1 MYQINKKE
9 EENAVYDKLAELG
22 FANAGSSPNN
32 HFWLGLKQYNTEELN
47 PENKTDKGWY
57 WLDGRPLTD
66 ELANWSSS
74 EPNDCCSNDCDHYI
88 YEETTAD
95 GYSVWVSTYEQNKVC
110 VSENIFYY
118 DNDLADEFKTAVY
131 DNDHSDVKIYVDD
144 IHDDNYWL
152 QDAIRDLYV
161 ELVEVYNEKATD
173 ELQDEGY
180 ELQQD

>member
-1 MYQINKKE
+1 MSKK
-9 EENAVYDKLAELG
+9 VI
-22 FANAGSSPNN
+22 
-32 HFWLGLKQYNTEELN
+32 
-47 PENKTDKGWY
+47 
-57 WLDGRPLTD
+57 TD
-66 ELANWSSS
+66 ELIEKKMISYGFGVVDSHDEDHVKKVVCKHYDLEITDEW
-74 EPNDCCSNDCDHYI
+74 SNDCDHYI

-131 DNDHSDVKIYVDD
+131 DNDHGDVKIYVDD

>member
-1 MYQINKKE
+1 MSKK
-9 EENAVYDKLAELG
+9 VI
-22 FANAGSSPNN
+22 
-32 HFWLGLKQYNTEELN
+32 
-47 PENKTDKGWY
+47 
-57 WLDGRPLTD
+57 TD
-66 ELANWSSS
+66 ELIEKKMISYGFGEVDSHDEDHVRKVVCKHYDLEITDDW
-74 EPNDCCSNDCDHYI
+74 SNDCDHYI

-131 DNDHSDVKIYVDD
+131 DNDHRDVKIYVDD

>member
-1 MYQINKKE
+1 MSKK
-9 EENAVYDKLAELG
+9 VI
-22 FANAGSSPNN
+22 
-32 HFWLGLKQYNTEELN
+32 
-47 PENKTDKGWY
+47 
-57 WLDGRPLTD
+57 TD
-66 ELANWSSS
+66 ELIEKKMISYGFGEVDSHDEDHVRKVVCKHYDLEITDDW
-74 EPNDCCSNDCDHYI
+74 SNDCDHYI

-95 GYSVWVSTYEQNKVC
+95 GYSVWVSTYEQNKIC
-110 VSENIFYY
+110 VGENIFYY
-118 DNDLADEFKTAVY
+118 DSVLAEEFKTAVY